1 MTNRN
6 LVIRSLVVAVSV
18 ALIFTVSGGTLQFA
32 EGQPQSSNQNSFQS
46 QTITGDNL
54 KNNPVVEKI
63 LNEIEYSK
71 KQIAEIQKN
80 QKDAELNKKLID
92 QQRLIAAQL
101 EKQAQQIMELDNQP
115 HTPKVAFGNFVS
127 TVNNTNVQNIYWGEF
142 NFMSHRVDAGHAAMK
157 KILDNGGTW
166 EQAIQEFYKYAAIKR
181 VELIEINKNLNI
193 QYGFADPQI
202 QNAFNEYGKLPD
214 NYIKKPTS
222 TYSHV

>member
-6 LVIRSLVVAVSV
+6 VVIRSMVIAVSV

-32 EGQPQSSNQNSFQS
+32 QGQTQSSNQNSFQS
-46 QTITGDNL
+46 TTITGDNL
-54 KNNPVVEKI
+54 KNNPMVERI

-71 KQIAEIQKN
+71 KQI
-80 QKDAELNKKLID
+80 D
-92 QQRLIAAQL
+92 QQRLIATQL
-101 EKQAQQIMELDNQP
+101 ERQAQQIMELDNVS

-127 TVNNTNVQNIYWGEF
+127 TVNNTNTQNIFWGEF
-142 NFMSHRVDAGHAAMK
+142 DFMSQRVDAGHAAMK

-181 VELIEINKNLNI
+181 VELVEVNKNLNI
-193 QYGFADPQI
+193 KYGFADPNT
-202 QNAFNEYGKLPD
+202 QNAFNEYGMLPD

-222 TYSHV
+222 TYSHA